1 MMWLTIALAIMRSQG
16 DTVTDLK
23 KTAES
28 ASSRSGVQSIDRAVA
43 ILRCFDS
50 RHPNLGI
57 TEIAHLTGL
66 STSTAHRLLMSMAS
80 NRLVRQTADR
90 RYSLGPLLVQLARN
104 GAMATTFRDIALPFM
119 TTLRDEVDETV
130 GLHTLL
136 SSGERAVVDQVE
148 SHQELRRRYT
158 DIGVPVPLHLGAP
171 GRAILSVLPWER
183 QVWWLTQPIERVTPE
198 QITDPDLLRAELA
211 QTRDR
216 GWAHS
221 NAERTIGIRAIAAP
235 IFDHTGTV
243 MGAIGLSVPTV
254 RMNDERAQQL
264 GQRTK
269 EIALEVSEALGA
281 SPDAMQR
288 ARELAQPRVESPG
301 QSTRA

>member
-1 MMWLTIALAIMRSQG
+1 MANLEETSE
-16 DTVTDLK
+16 
-23 KTAES
+23 TAS
-28 ASSRSGVQSIDRAVA
+28 DRSGVQSIDRAVA

-57 TEIAHLTGL
+57 TEIAQLTGL

-90 RYSLGPLLVQLARN
+90 RYSLGPLLAQLARN
-104 GAMATTFRDIALPFM
+104 GAMATTFRDIARPFM
-119 TTLRDEVDETV
+119 TRLRDEVDETV

-171 GRAILSVLPWER
+171 GRAILSMLPWER
-183 QVWWLTQPIERVTPE
+183 QVQCLAQPIVRVTSA
-198 QITDPDLLRAELA
+198 QITDPERLRAELA
-211 QTRDR
+211 LTRER
-216 GWAHS
+216 GWADS
-221 NAERTIGIRAIAAP
+221 NAERTIGIRAIASP

-254 RMNDERAQQL
+254 RMTEQRAQQL
-264 GQRTK
+264 GLLTK

-281 SPDAMQR
+281 APDAMQR
-288 ARELAQPRVESPG
+288 ARELAEPPVGAPPG
-301 QSTRA
+301 REPGAR